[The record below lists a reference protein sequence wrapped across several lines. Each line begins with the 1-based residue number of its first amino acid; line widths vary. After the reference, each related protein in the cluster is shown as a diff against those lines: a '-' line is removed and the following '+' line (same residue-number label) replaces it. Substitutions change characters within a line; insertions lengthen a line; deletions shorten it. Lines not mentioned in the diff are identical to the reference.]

1 MPTKKNRGF
10 AEEAAAFPAPQAP
23 GRRDTLKIRRVGN
36 SACVILSKEMLTE
49 LGVEIGDEVQA
60 VKTAR
65 GYELTAF
72 DAELDDALKW
82 IEKGAKRY
90 RNTLRAL
97 AK

>member
-1 MPTKKNRGF
+1 MPTKNKGFSEEQAGF
-10 AEEAAAFPAPQAP
+10 AGSKAL
-23 GRRDTLKIRRVGN
+23 GRADTLKIRPIGN
-36 SACVILSKEMLTE
+36 SAGIILSKEMLRE

-60 VKTAR
+60 VKTAK

-72 DAELDDALKW
+72 DADLDDALKW

-90 RNTLRAL
+90 RNALRAL

>member
-1 MPTKKNRGF
+1 MSDR
-10 AEEAAAFPAPQAP
+10 
-23 GRRDTLKIRRVGN
+23 LKVRPIGN
-36 SACVILSKEMLTE
+36 SACVVLSKEMLSE
-49 LGVEIGDEVQA
+49 LGVGIGDELQA
-60 VKTAR
+60 VRTAK
-65 GYELTAF
+65 GYELSVF